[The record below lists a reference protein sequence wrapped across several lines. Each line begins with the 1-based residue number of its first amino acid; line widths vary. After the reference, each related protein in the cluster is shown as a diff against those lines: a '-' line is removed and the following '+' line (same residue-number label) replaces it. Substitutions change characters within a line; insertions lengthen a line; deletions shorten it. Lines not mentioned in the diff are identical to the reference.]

1 VNRLTSAAAS
11 AAPQKGDEQWEIQ
24 LGPVESKS
32 LDKHDWS
39 VEIFDGASCQT
50 ITSLTSTNG
59 EAKKVKVSAR
69 HGSTDVRWEVSG
81 DGKK

>member
-1 VNRLTSAAAS
+1 
-11 AAPQKGDEQWEIQ
+11 
-24 LGPVESKS
+24 
-32 LDKHDWS
+32 
-39 VEIFDGASCQT
+39 
-50 ITSLTSTNG
+50 LTSTNG